1 LGTRSGLAIVIA
13 SLCRVRAGQG
23 LAVVG
28 AEQEGEPVQVL
39 AQLAEV
45 VCGVADEL
53 FRGGAEAAGIAG
65 QPLGQELQQFG
76 ELGGVGSVEP
86 YFEYGVTAF
95 RDGLRGPCNGRSPG
109 QWCVAR
115 RRRSSRR

>member
-1 LGTRSGLAIVIA
+1 MVIA
-13 SLCRVRAGQG
+13 SLGRVGSEQR
-23 LAVVG
+23 LAVVT
-28 AEQEGEPVQVL
+28 AEQEREPVQVL

-95 RDGLRGPCNGRSPG
+95 RDGWRKPYIGRSG
-109 QWCVAR
+109 GWWCGAPQRRFR
-115 RRRSSRR
+115 RR